1 MSMQTDLGHVQ
12 FATELTGVGIQPA
25 VMLLHVIPQLALI
38 WQKTYIYMNVKQ
50 IYLFFVF
57 VFK

>member
-38 WQKTYIYMNVKQ
+38 WQKTYIF
-50 IYLFFVF
+50 I
-57 VFK
+57 